1 MFRISHYKISTFL
14 HCPLQ
19 YRMRYVDFLGA
30 KYKKNWPFLT
40 LGHAVHRAL
49 ADFFRLEDVD
59 ARTPD
64 RLKELLRENW
74 RKEDRTVFGSRK
86 EEKRW
91 GTLALSMLDNYCE
104 MGDLK
109 VRPSYIEETVE
120 VAVSDFLLS
129 GRIDRIDEV
138 ASGYFEV
145 IDYKTGRFVPTQR
158 DLDKDLQMTIYATI
172 AKHHYGFVPS
182 RLSAEYLRDGL
193 SIATTR
199 TVDDIA
205 EGVDHI
211 RDIIGRIKDCED
223 FEARP
228 GRLCKWCDFLEI
240 CEAGSEAVQARV
252 SPDSADSV
260 SGGPRK
266 KKPQK

>member
-30 KYKKNWPFLT
+30 KYKKNWPFLV

-49 ADFFRLEDVD
+49 ADFFKMDDDEE
-59 ARTPD
+59 RTSGK
-64 RLKELLRENW
+64 LKMLLRENW
-74 RKEDRTVFGSRK
+74 RKEDRTVFKSRS

-91 GTLALSMLDNYCE
+91 GTLALSMLDNYCAKV
-104 MGDLK
+104 DLK
-109 VRPSYIEETVE
+109 ARPSYIEETVE

-138 ASGYFEV
+138 AQGYFEV

-158 DLDKDLQMTIYATI
+158 DLDKDLQMTIYAAI

-182 RLSAEYLRDGL
+182 RLTAEYLRDGV

-199 TVDDIA
+199 TVENIA
-205 EGVDHI
+205 EGIEYI
-211 RDIIGRIKDCED
+211 RDVIVRIKECDN

-228 GRLCKWCDFLEI
+228 GRLCQWCDFLEI
-240 CEAGSEAVQARV
+240 CEAGSEAVQAWAGPDAMDV
-252 SPDSADSV
+252 SPD
-260 SGGPRK
+260 GGRK
-266 KKPQK
+266 KKPRK

>member
-1 MFRISHYKISTFL
+1 
-14 HCPLQ
+14 
-19 YRMRYVDFLGA
+19 MRYVDFLGA
-30 KYKKNWPFLT
+30 KYKKNWPFLV

-49 ADFFRLEDVD
+49 ADFFKLEDEE

-64 RLKELLRENW
+64 KLKDLLRENW
-74 RKEDRTVFGSRK
+74 RKEDRTVFKSRA

-91 GTLALSMLDNYCE
+91 GTSALAMLDNYCG
-104 MGDLK
+104 MADLK
-109 VRPSYIEETVE
+109 AKPSYIEETVE

-138 ASGYFEV
+138 APGYFEV

-158 DLDKDLQMTIYATI
+158 DLDKDLQMTIYAAI

-182 RLSAEYLRDGL
+182 RLTAEYLRGGM

-199 TVDDIA
+199 TVEDIA
-205 EGVDHI
+205 KGVEHI
-211 RDIIGRIKDCED
+211 RDIIVRIKGCED

-240 CEAGSEAVQARV
+240 CEAGAEAVQAWAA
-252 SPDSADSV
+252 PEAADSQP
-260 SGGPRK
+260 GAAKK
-266 KKPQK
+266 KKPQG